1 MGYVLSERSL
11 GKLDGIHPD
20 LADVIKRAIEITESN
35 LGVSEG
41 RKELATQEEYVAK
54 GATTTMKSRHL
65 TGHAMDIYTYV
76 GGMAR
81 WEMPL
86 YEKLAA
92 AVKQSAYE
100 CKTPVEWGG
109 DWTSFKD
116 GPHFQLPWGEYPA

>member
-20 LADVIKRAIEITESN
+20 LADVIKRAIEITEIDF
-35 LGVSEG
+35 GVSEG
-41 RKELATQEEYVAK
+41 MRDLATQEEYVAK
-54 GATTTMKSRHL
+54 GASTTMKSRHL
-65 TGHAMDIYTYV
+65 TGHAVDIYAYV

-92 AVKQSAYE
+92 AVKQAAYE